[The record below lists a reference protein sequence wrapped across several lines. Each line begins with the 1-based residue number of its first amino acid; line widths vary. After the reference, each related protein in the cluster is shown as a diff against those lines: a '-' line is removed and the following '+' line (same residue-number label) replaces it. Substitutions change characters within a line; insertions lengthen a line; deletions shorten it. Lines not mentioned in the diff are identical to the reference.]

1 MKCKDCGQEVN
12 KATVNIDDI
21 IADPNIT
28 LSADYW
34 IKKIHRKECVK

>member
-1 MKCKDCGQEVN
+1 MVCKKCGKEVN

-34 IKKIHRKECVK
+34 IKKVHRKECHA